1 MEFIKGSTNLD
12 TRLEIPVRSYL
23 PGDDSEG
30 NIMMKVNDGVYKYGP
45 SYSRIVSGGNSFGLR
60 YSDDGGRTW
69 TASNYSDGDF
79 NAPCYGNGIWVAGR
93 RGTQGIWRSTDNGV
107 TWSQSGAPSN
117 VNYNA
122 IVFYKGK
129 FVAASTSGLY
139 YSTDG
144 QTWSTVYSSGL
155 FYTFSIAGNYIFTH
169 NDNYTY
175 RSSDGATWEQITN
188 SGTPNNDVFRNI
200 AYFKG
205 KYVATNVLGIYNSST
220 SNLGS
225 WTKVYENE
233 SRFLAFKGDEI
244 ILASSTASKGIYYS
258 YDGTN
263 WKSNITSNSCYE
275 LAYGNGVWVCGSYN
289 SGIRYSKDGIT
300 WYSSS
305 ITTSSYYQILFNGGC
320 FVAFD
325 YSGNSGIHYSYDGI
339 TWYNSNITNKRNAYN
354 VGMSAKS
361 PMLVSSFANS
371 GLWYSEDNG
380 SNWQQSNITSNNW
393 LVSYYNGIWH
403 AQGTKNSSAIKYSY
417 DGKTW
422 TNNPTLRYGNTG
434 CSIVYG
440 KGKWI
445 SSLWSYGVAYST
457 DGLNWTQ
464 CSGDIPSNGSMQSI
478 TFANDVFIACGN
490 NTNTGVGI
498 YRSEDGITWTR
509 VYSSRG
515 VFRAYYGEGVWIAAL
530 EGASSG
536 KTLLRS
542 TDNGLTWSEI
552 TNSPDSTTSRYFRNM
567 LYTDGV
573 WIAAINSGY
582 SGIYIS
588 TDNGATFRQ
597 TYASGNYDFVVKQGD
612 VIIAGGR
619 ANVSGT
625 NMDVIIYSKNNGE
638 SWSISDWLVETRRPR
653 ACVWAGDRFV
663 VTTESY
669 GAWYSFDGIH
679 WTQSAKT
686 TGSGHTSMYSMV
698 YQSGDWEKLVN
709 FIGDHKGF
717 IGEVKPSI
725 GPQNDSWLLCDGSTY
740 DTSKYSGL
748 YAILGTNKLPDFRE
762 VIPVAIGENTNLT
775 FPTGHDVFTL
785 GQIKERSVTNHG
797 HTLTA
802 SSHTHT
808 ITLPQTAHSHTYN
821 TANTAGVGTNY
832 EMPNYR
838 EWPESKASGNTNTSR
853 WGICDE
859 SDVPIWAS
867 GEPTLQ
873 SNGSGVF
880 RVKSYGVNYYIRAK
894 Y

>member
-1 MEFIKGSTNLD
+1 MEFVKGSTNLD

-30 NIMMKVNDGVYKYGP
+30 NIMMKVNDGAYKYGP
-45 SYSRIVSGGNSFGLR
+45 SYSRIVSGGTSFGLR

-69 TASNYSDGDF
+69 NVSNYADGDF
-79 NAPCYGNGIWVAGR
+79 NAPCYGNGVWVAGR
-93 RGTQGIWRSTDNGV
+93 RDTQGIWRSTDNGV
-107 TWSQSGAPSN
+107 TWSQSSAPAK
-117 VNYNA
+117 NYNDN
-122 IVFYKGK
+122 IIFFKGK
-129 FVAASTSGLY
+129 FIAISDGIY

-144 QTWSTVYSSGL
+144 QTWTTADNSQSYNYLSAAGDYIYAGGSTNTKY
-155 FYTFSIAGNYIFTH
+155 
-169 NDNYTY
+169 
-175 RSSDGATWEQITN
+175 SSDGITWNNATSSSKFI
-188 SGTPNNDVFRNI
+188 DVK
-200 AYFKG
+200 YFKG
-205 KYVATNVLGIYNSST
+205 LYIAACSDGLFSST
-220 SNLGS
+220 TGTGS
-225 WTKVYENE
+225 WQNNLVASGKY
-233 SRFLAFKGDEI
+233 LAYKSDEI
-244 ILASSTASKGIYYS
+244 ILASTSDSKGIYYS
-258 YDGTN
+258 TNGTTWN
-263 WKSNITSNSCYE
+263 RTNITSNSTYKF
-275 LAYGNGVWVCGSYN
+275 AYGNGVWINGSYN
-289 SGIRYSKDGIT
+289 SGIRYSYDGKT
-300 WYSSS
+300 WYNSN
-305 ITTSSYYQILFNGGC
+305 ITTDTYVDVAYTNGC
-320 FVAFD
+320 FIAICQ
-325 YSGNSGIHYSYDGI
+325 SATNGIKYSYDGK
-339 TWYNSNITNKRNAYN
+339 TWYNSNITNKKSAYN
-354 VGMSAKS
+354 TAFGYKS
-361 PMLVSSFANS
+361 PILVSTFTSA

-380 SNWQQSNITSNNW
+380 NNWQQSNVTGGSF

-403 AQGTKNSSAIKYSY
+403 AVGTENSSAIKYSY

-422 TNNPTLRYGNTG
+422 TNNPTNRYGNTG
-434 CSIVYG
+434 CSVIYG

-490 NTNTGVGI
+490 NSNIGTFGI

-515 VFRAYYGEGVWIAAL
+515 VFRTYYGEGVWIAAL

-582 SGIYIS
+582 SGIYVS
-588 TDNGATFRQ
+588 TDNGVTFRQ
-597 TYASGNYDFVVKQGD
+597 TYGSGNYNFLVKHGD
-612 VIIAGGR
+612 TIIAGGR
-619 ANVSGT
+619 ANISGA
-625 NMDVIIYSKNNGE
+625 NKDVILYSKDNGE
-638 SWSISDWLVETRRPR
+638 TWQLSDWTTDPRKPR
-653 ACVWAGDRFV
+653 ACAWAGDRFV
-663 VTTESY
+663 VTTENY

-686 TGSGHTSMYSMV
+686 TGSVHTSMYSIA

-709 FIGDHKGF
+709 FIGDRKGF

-748 YAILGTNKLPDFRE
+748 YAILGTNVLPDFRE
-762 VIPVAIGENTNLT
+762 CIPVAIGESTTRT

-785 GQIKERSVTNHG
+785 GQIKDRNVTNHK
-797 HTLTA
+797 HN
-802 SSHTHT
+802 
-808 ITLPQTAHSHTYN
+808 ITQTAHSHN
-821 TANTAGVGTNY
+821 ITAASHKHIPNKWNWGNGLAGDKDYGMQWFDTEVI
-832 EMPNYR
+832 
-838 EWPESKASGNTNTSR
+838 TNT
-853 WGICDE
+853 E
-859 SDVPIWAS
+859 TAS
-867 GEPTLQ
+867 IASETGDSSYPT
-873 SNGSGVF
+873 SPSVSTFGSGVF

>member
-30 NIMMKVNDGVYKYGP
+30 NIMMKTNDGVYG
-45 SYSRIVSGGNSFGLR
+45 
-60 YSDDGGRTW
+60 
-69 TASNYSDGDF
+69 
-79 NAPCYGNGIWVAGR
+79 
-93 RGTQGIWRSTDNGV
+93 
-107 TWSQSGAPSN
+107 
-117 VNYNA
+117 
-122 IVFYKGK
+122 YKEK
-129 FVAASTSGLY
+129 
-139 YSTDG
+139 TDG
-144 QTWSTVYSSGL
+144 
-155 FYTFSIAGNYIFTH
+155 I
-169 NDNYTY
+169 
-175 RSSDGATWEQITN
+175 
-188 SGTPNNDVFRNI
+188 
-200 AYFKG
+200 
-205 KYVATNVLGIYNSST
+205 
-220 SNLGS
+220 
-225 WTKVYENE
+225 
-233 SRFLAFKGDEI
+233 
-244 ILASSTASKGIYYS
+244 
-258 YDGTN
+258 
-263 WKSNITSNSCYE
+263 
-275 LAYGNGVWVCGSYN
+275 
-289 SGIRYSKDGIT
+289 
-300 WYSSS
+300 
-305 ITTSSYYQILFNGGC
+305 
-320 FVAFD
+320 
-325 YSGNSGIHYSYDGI
+325 
-339 TWYNSNITNKRNAYN
+339 
-354 VGMSAKS
+354 
-361 PMLVSSFANS
+361 LVSTFTGA

-380 SNWQQSNITSNNW
+380 NNWQQSNVTSSDW

-403 AQGTKNSSAIKYSY
+403 AQGTQNSGAIKYSY

-422 TNNPTLRYGNTG
+422 TNNPTNRYGNTG

-445 SSLWSYGVAYST
+445 SSLWSYGIAYST

-464 CSGDIPSNGSMQSI
+464 CSGDIPSNGSMQSV

-490 NTNTGVGI
+490 NTNVGTFGI

-515 VFRAYYGEGVWIAAL
+515 VYRAYYGGGVWIAAL
-530 EGASSG
+530 EGASTG

-552 TNSPDSTTSRYFRNM
+552 ANSPDSTTTRYFRNM
-567 LYTDGV
+567 LYTDGT

-588 TDNGATFRQ
+588 TDNGITFRQ
-597 TYASGNYDFVVKQGD
+597 TYASGNYNFIVKQGD
-612 VIIAGGR
+612 TIIAGGR

-625 NMDVIIYSKNNGE
+625 NKDVIIYSKNNGE
-638 SWSISDWLVETRRPR
+638 SWSLSDWVVDTRRPN

-663 VTTESY
+663 VTTASY

-762 VIPVAIGENTNLT
+762 CIPVAIGTQGESRPL
-775 FPTGHDVFTL
+775 PTGHDVFTL
-785 GQIKERSVTNHG
+785 GQIKDRSVTNHT
-797 HTLTA
+797 HSVTETA
-802 SSHTHT
+802 HTHN
-808 ITLPQTAHSHTYN
+808 ISIASHN
-821 TANTAGVGTNY
+821 HVPNKWNWGNGLAGDKDYGMY
-832 EMPNYR
+832 WFQR
-838 EWPESKASGNTNTSR
+838 EIIGNTNTSPVV
-853 WGICDE
+853 
-859 SDVPIWAS
+859 SNS
-867 GEPTLQ
+867 GS
-873 SNGSGVF
+873 SNYPSTPNVSTFGSGVF